1 MHIILATMGTDG
13 DVFPYLGLGAALLK
27 REHRVTLA
35 APETY
40 QDRATDFG
48 LEFESL
54 VSTADVQRMLSN
66 PDLWDPFRSGPM
78 MAKWGNPMIPYQYE
92 LLARLASEPDSVMVA
107 NPGVIAARLVQEKQ
121 HCPMASLLLQ
131 PGVLPSCTAPPSM
144 PGGMNIP
151 TWFPYPLRK
160 LYWRVVDFAGYL
172 LVARSLNRFRA
183 KLGLSPI
190 RRFFRWWLSPEL
202 VIVMF
207 PEWNAAPQPDWPPQ
221 LRLVGFSRFDGVQ
234 NELPGDIRQF
244 CEAGAPPIVFTLGTG
259 MMHAKDF
266 FREAVAACESI
277 GARGLLLTK
286 YPDVIPDELPETI
299 RHFQFAP
306 FRVLLPLCKAIV
318 HHGGIG
324 TTAAALEAGCP
335 QLVMPLAWDQPDNA
349 TRIQKLG
356 VGTALNSRHRK
367 FQHLSRALIELT
379 TPETQAC
386 CQSVSSLAGNQHGLE
401 LAVELIEE
409 IGERHRN
416 RS

>member
-13 DVFPYLGLGAALLK
+13 DVFPYLGLGSALLK
-27 REHRVTLA
+27 RGHRVTIA

-40 QDRATDFG
+40 QDRAIELG
-48 LEFESL
+48 MEFESL

-107 NPGVIAARLVQEKQ
+107 NPGVVAARLVQEKL
-121 HCPMASLLLQ
+121 HCPTASLLLQ
-131 PGVLPSCTAPPSM
+131 PGVLPSCTAPPAM

-160 LYWRVVDFAGYL
+160 LYWRAVDFAGYL

-190 RRFFRWWLSPEL
+190 RRFFRWWLSPDL
-202 VIVMF
+202 VIGMF
-207 PEWNAAPQPDWPPQ
+207 PEWYATPQPDWPRQ
-221 LRLVGFSRFDGVQ
+221 LRLVGFGRFDGVRL
-234 NELPGDIRQF
+234 ELPDDIRKF
-244 CEAGAPPIVFTLGTG
+244 CEAGTPPIVFTLGTG
-259 MMHAKDF
+259 MMHAAEF

-277 GARGLLLTK
+277 RARGLLLTK
-286 YPDVIPDELPETI
+286 YPDVIPNELPPTI
-299 RHFQFAP
+299 IHYPFAP
-306 FRVLLPLCKAIV
+306 FRELLPRCGAIV

-335 QLVMPLAWDQPDNA
+335 QLVMPLAWDQPDNGA
-349 TRIQKLG
+349 RIKKLG
-356 VGTALNSRHRK
+356 VGTVLNSRYRK
-367 FQHLSRALIELT
+367 SLHLSRAVVELT
-379 TPETQAC
+379 TPETRDR
-386 CQSVSSLAGNQHGLE
+386 CQRVSSLAKNQNGQE

-409 IGERHRN
+409 MGRRHRT
-416 RS
+416 